1 MPRPHRL
8 TLNEHPLPPLD
19 SVAAEIA
26 RHATAVNRYPEFYPE
41 RLRGIVAD
49 WLGLPGE
56 QVVLGAGSVGVALQ
70 ALQAGVSAGGGLA
83 YGWRNFDAYPLLAGM
98 VGARRIEVP
107 LLPGGH
113 QDLDALAKAVQDA
126 DAVIVCNPH
135 NPTGRLVPGDELKE
149 FVGRVPEHVLVVLDE
164 AYIEFVAP
172 SGRTDSLRWIREF
185 PNLLVLRTFSK
196 AWGLADMRV
205 GYGVTSPEWA
215 ARIRRHQLP
224 YSLSTLSA
232 VAVETSLRAR
242 PELEERIAVI
252 VGERERLAGGLAR
265 GGWEVL
271 PSQTNFLWLDEPER
285 TEEIRLALE
294 SEGVQA
300 RVYAGEGVR
309 LTVGDTDANDSV
321 LRALV

>member
-8 TLNEHPLPPLD
+8 TLNEHPLPPLA

-26 RHATAVNRYPEFYPE
+26 KHARAVNRYPEFYPE
-41 RLRGIVAD
+41 RLRGAVAD

-135 NPTGRLVPGDELKE
+135 NPTGRLVPADELRE
-149 FVGRVPEHVLVVLDE
+149 FVARVPAHVLVVLDE

-172 SGRTDSLRWIREF
+172 SGRTDSLRWVEEF

-196 AWGLADMRV
+196 AWGLADLRV

-215 ARIRRHQLP
+215 GRIGRYQLP
-224 YSLSTLSA
+224 YALSTLSA
-232 VAVETSLRAR
+232 VAVESSLRAE
-242 PELEERIAVI
+242 PELQARIALI
-252 VGERERLAGGLAR
+252 VAERERLSGGLSR
-265 GGWEVL
+265 GGWKVL
-271 PSQTNFLWLDEPER
+271 PSHTNFLWLDEPER
-285 TEEIRLALE
+285 TEDIRLALADQ
-294 SEGVQA
+294 GVQA

-321 LRALV
+321 LRALA